1 MVVQHRSVFK
11 AMSLDVLAHELA
23 WEEEAKMYNED
34 RIRVTI
40 KEDGWYKFRVAAVTS
55 DATGRMTRSRWDEHA
70 QVLVLQKGN
79 LGKLNLKIYIPKKYS
94 NILYDKK
101 KSCNYNFVT
110 RSDQ

>member
-40 KEDGWYKFRVAAVTS
+40 QEDGWYKFRVAAVTS
-55 DATGRMTRSRWDEHA
+55 DADGRTTRSRWDEHA

-79 LGKLNLKIYIPKKYS
+79 LGELNNLKIYIPKKYS
-94 NILYDKK
+94 N
-101 KSCNYNFVT
+101 NF
-110 RSDQ
+110 